1 MKHRAPACTQTSGS
15 APCYGHR
22 PANTLME
29 PLTASDLLAR
39 WFWPHYP
46 ADVRAAPFLH
56 RDVDANPGN
65 NPAFAAALAEA
76 AELFAANA
84 SGLLGE
90 ALPFT
95 DAGVATL
102 ARALT
107 RARRDEW
114 MAQSDPASPD
124 NHFLQVIVHAAAYL
138 GEVMVRAHGGRW
150 EIRRPLW
157 ESVVHR
163 RRGGTVSPFH
173 WLLKSLADDSVDELA
188 LASRWH
194 IHVELHDLDLD
205 GLPVIAPEKRLPGL
219 KHPTYDLLVKYLHQ
233 HLPELKDVG
242 EGFPSAAEFTE
253 RRFESL
259 SFERLHGGRVVAL
272 HGLIPAAG
280 ERPPVVEVSWMTGRG
295 FDHADTIP
303 CDPGVAYFGRSVNDE
318 LIEVTV
324 AWQGKPHTHRLS
336 IRGHA

>member
-1 MKHRAPACTQTSGS
+1 MD
-15 APCYGHR
+15 
-22 PANTLME
+22 
-29 PLTASDLLAR
+29 PLTASSLLAR

-65 NPAFAAALAEA
+65 NPSIPAALAEA

-95 DAGVATL
+95 DEGVAVL
-102 ARALT
+102 ARGLT
-107 RARRDEW
+107 RARRDAW
-114 MAQSDPASPD
+114 MAQSDPGSPD
-124 NHFLQVIVHAAAYL
+124 SHFVQVVVHAAAYL
-138 GEVMVRAHGGRW
+138 GEVMVRAHGARW

-157 ESVVHR
+157 ESVIHR

-173 WLLKSLADDSVDELA
+173 WLLKSLADDAIDDVPLA
-188 LASRWH
+188 ARWR
-194 IHVELHDLDLD
+194 IHVAMHDLDLE
-205 GLPVIAPEKRLPGL
+205 GLAVIAPAKKLPGL
-219 KHPTYDLLVKYLHQ
+219 KRPTYDLLVKYLHQ
-233 HLPELKDVG
+233 HLPELRDVG
-242 EGFPSAAEFTE
+242 EGFPSPAEFTA
-253 RRFESL
+253 RSFETL

-272 HGLIPAAG
+272 HGLIPAEG
-280 ERPPVVEVSWMTGRG
+280 ERPPVVEVSWMTARG

-303 CDPGVAYFGRSVNDE
+303 CDPGVAYFARAVSDE

>member
-1 MKHRAPACTQTSGS
+1 MD
-15 APCYGHR
+15 
-22 PANTLME
+22 
-29 PLTASDLLAR
+29 PLTASSLLAR

-65 NPAFAAALAEA
+65 NPSLPAALAEA

-84 SGLLGE
+84 AGLLGE

-95 DAGVATL
+95 DEGVAVL
-102 ARALT
+102 ARGLT
-107 RARRDEW
+107 RARRDAW
-114 MAQSDPASPD
+114 MAQSDPASPES
-124 NHFLQVIVHAAAYL
+124 HFVQVIVHAAAYL
-138 GEVMVRAHGGRW
+138 GEVMVRAHGARW

-157 ESVVHR
+157 ESVIHR

-173 WLLKSLADDSVDELA
+173 WLLKSLADDAIDDVPLA
-188 LASRWH
+188 ARWR
-194 IHVELHDLDLD
+194 IHVAMHDLDLE
-205 GLPVIAPEKRLPGL
+205 GLAVIAPAKKLPGL
-219 KHPTYDLLVKYLHQ
+219 KRPTYDLLVKYLHQ
-233 HLPELKDVG
+233 HLPELRDVG
-242 EGFPSAAEFTE
+242 EGFPSPAEFTA
-253 RRFESL
+253 RSFETL

-272 HGLIPAAG
+272 HGLIPAEG
-280 ERPPVVEVSWMTGRG
+280 ERPPVVEVSWMSARG

-303 CDPGVAYFGRSVNDE
+303 CDPGVAYFARAVSDE